1 MKYLILA
8 LTCLLLAVPCYA
20 EIIIV
25 DDDWPYDFN
34 NIQAA
39 IDYSANGDTIYVFP
53 GTYSGPGNWDVD
65 FNSRAVTV
73 QSVDPYDPY
82 IVAATVIDCN
92 DVNYHTGFEFLSGE
106 DANSV
111 LAGLTVTNARGP
123 VRCYNSSPTITD
135 CIFTK
140 SILRAVTCQNSS
152 PSIINCTI
160 TNNSG
165 SPGGGI
171 YCGNSSPS
179 IIDCTITNN
188 SGSSG
193 GGIYCDESSPTIT
206 GCTITANTSGYY
218 GGGIHCERD
227 SSPIIS
233 DSNIS
238 HNTSIREGGGIYC
251 KDISSLTVNNC
262 KIIGNSTNSAVYSG
276 GGIYCDSG
284 DLTIQNSVIT
294 ANAAEFGGG
303 IYYMGGGDK
312 LTITNSTITANA
324 ATVDTGGIYCFA
336 GMASLTNCIL
346 WANTDSG
353 PTDLSAQID
362 TDDPPQVV
370 YSCIQDSN
378 SDDGYVPFGAG
389 DPNYNIDD
397 DPCFVGYPDDFSDL
411 HLQFS
416 SPCIEAGLPNYI
428 VGPNVLDIDGQPR
441 VIGRQV
447 DIGADEYHKII
458 IVTKP
463 AGGEIWTAG
472 SSHQINW
479 QSYGVTGNVTILG
492 LDSSVPEFL
501 PIAESAP
508 DTGAYTWN
516 LPSSVDSNHLEIHVL
531 PQEIDITVTIVPSGL
546 FTIKPYSPGPPI
558 AAKWKSLGG
567 DFDRAGLSDNLGPEI
582 GCIKWQFQTAAPLSA
597 SATVADN
604 NTIHIACEDG
614 NLYTLD
620 ANNGSLL
627 WICEVN
633 SPLLSSP
640 SIGLD
645 GTVYV
650 GAQNGTLYAIDVN
663 GDLQWTH
670 ATAGFI
676 YSSPAV
682 SPDGNNI
689 YACSQ
694 DGSLYALA
702 RDGSELWTFQTAGPG
717 IATGAIFASPA
728 IGPNGTVY
736 IAGVYDPNLYALD
749 PDTGSVI
756 WDCNFLDP
764 CDPNSEKPW
773 PFASPVVAPDG
784 TIYQVL
790 LYNPKRLIHPQEALH
805 GDFWYD
811 SRLYAIDPNDGQ
823 ILWATNMSQ
832 TATDQEWR
840 DPEPP
845 EPNYWFEQYYAYIR
859 EEPLPPYPHT
869 VTKAAGWDFVRYYR
883 VSNSSYSEPALGSDG
898 TIYVTLD
905 DQYIRA
911 VDPNGTIKGVT
922 SLGFSGGFTLTIGSD
937 GLIYA
942 AGDDGFLY
950 VVDPDDTEIARYQ
963 TDSHLSFPVITAD
976 GTIIVNDANNIVT
989 AIVDGDC
996 PGQPPALHRP
1006 EDLNADW
1013 QMNFIDFAIL
1023 AADWLDCTDT
1033 SDDPETRDPICDYD
1047 GNDIFL
1053 LADINR
1059 DLYVDAFDLAQLA
1072 IHWLEQD

>member
-8 LTCLLLAVPCYA
+8 LSCLLSAVPCSA

-39 IDYSANGDTIYVFP
+39 IDYSADGDAIYVFP
-53 GTYSGPGNWDVD
+53 GTYSGPGNWDID

-73 QSVDPYDPY
+73 QSVDPLNPY

-92 DVNYHTGFEFLSGE
+92 DVNYHAGFEFLSGE
-106 DANSV
+106 DANSL
-111 LAGLTVTNARGP
+111 LAGLTVTNARFSI
-123 VRCYNSSPTITD
+123 RCYNSSPTIAD
-135 CIFTK
+135 CVFTK
-140 SILRAVTCQNSS
+140 STQRAVYCTNSS
-152 PSIINCTI
+152 PTIINCTI
-160 TNNSG
+160 A
-165 SPGGGI
+165 
-171 YCGNSSPS
+171 
-179 IIDCTITNN
+179 NN

-193 GGIYCDESSPTIT
+193 AGIFCNNSSPTITNCDITENTGSNGGGIHCSSYSQPVIT
-206 GCTITANTSGYY
+206 GCTITANTSDYH
-218 GGGIHCERD
+218 GGGIYCTQYGSAIILD
-227 SSPIIS
+227 S
-233 DSNIS
+233 DIS
-238 HNTSIREGGGIYC
+238 HNTSTRGGGIC
-251 KDISSLTVNNC
+251 CDLDASITINNC
-262 KIIGNSTNSAVYSG
+262 TIIGNSTNSAVYPG

-284 DLTIQNSVIT
+284 DLTIHNSVIT
-294 ANAAEFGGG
+294 ANTAEFGGG
-303 IYYMGGGDK
+303 IYHIGGGK
-312 LTITNSTITANA
+312 LTISGSTIVANE

-336 GMASLTNCIL
+336 GMAFLTNSIL

-353 PTDLSAQID
+353 PTDLSAQIFG
-362 TDDPPQVV
+362 DPPQVT
-370 YSCIQDSN
+370 YSCIQDDN
-378 SDDGYVPFGAG
+378 PDDGYVPFGAG

-397 DPCFVGYPDDFSDL
+397 DPCFVGYPSDFSDL
-411 HLQFS
+411 HLQFN

-441 VIGRQV
+441 VIGRQI

-479 QSYGVTGNVTILG
+479 ESYGVTGNVTIFG
-492 LDSSVPEFL
+492 LDHSVPEFL

-516 LPSSVDSNHLEIHVL
+516 VPSSVDSNQLQVDVF
-531 PQEIDITVTIVPSGL
+531 PREIDITVTLVPSGL
-546 FTIKPYSPGPPI
+546 FTVKPYSPGPPI
-558 AAKWKSLGG
+558 ASKWKSLGG
-567 DFDRAGLSDNLGPEI
+567 EFDRSGLSDNFGPEI
-582 GCIKWQFQTAAPLSA
+582 GCIKWQFQTSAPVSA
-597 SATVADN
+597 SPAVADN
-604 NTIHIACEDG
+604 NTVHIACEDG

-620 ANNGSLL
+620 ANDGSLL
-627 WICEVN
+627 WTYEVN

-663 GDLQWTH
+663 GYLQWTH
-670 ATAGFI
+670 TTSGFI

-689 YACSQ
+689 YVGSQ

-728 IGPNGTVY
+728 VGPDGTVY

-764 CDPNSEKPW
+764 CDPNTEKPW

-784 TIYQVL
+784 TMYQLL
-790 LYNPKRLIHPQEALH
+790 LYNPRRPIEEPDLIYR
-805 GDFWYD
+805 GFWYD
-811 SRLYAIDPNDGQ
+811 SKLYAIDPNEGQ

-832 TATDQEWR
+832 TATDVEYP

-845 EPNYWFEQYYAYIR
+845 EPNYWFEQYYAYTR

-869 VTKAAGWDFVRYYR
+869 ITKAAGKDFVRYYR
-883 VSNSSYSEPALGSDG
+883 VSNSSYSEPALGPDG
-898 TIYVTLD
+898 TIYVSLD

-922 SLGFSGGFTLTIGSD
+922 SLGWLGGFNLTIAAD

-942 AGDDGFLY
+942 AGDDGYLY
-950 VVDPDDTEIARYQ
+950 VVDPDASEIARYD

-976 GTIIVNDANNIVT
+976 GTIIVNDSNNIVT
-989 AIVDGDC
+989 AIIDGEC

-1006 EDLNADW
+1006 EDLNTDW

-1033 SDDPETRDPICDYD
+1033 SYDPETRLPYCDYD

-1059 DLYVDAFDLAQLA
+1059 DLYVDFFDLAQLA
-1072 IHWLEQD
+1072 MRWLAQD